1 MPNQILSDR
10 YAKSLLDL
18 AIEEKQLDRV
28 YQDVLELQKILAEN
42 DELVSVLNSPVIL
55 EDEKEKIMD
64 AIAADRLSPV
74 TAEFSRLLLRKG
86 RESYLPEIIGSFVRL
101 YKQHNEIYTV
111 RMITAVPISEELQQE
126 IVNKIREVT
135 KMKKIEVVTEVRESI
150 IGGLIF
156 EIGDLIVDAS
166 IGFDLNKIR
175 QQFQTNEYVYQI
187 R

>member
-1 MPNQILSDR
+1 MPNQTLCDR
-10 YAKSLLDL
+10 YAKSLLGF
-18 AIEEKQLDRV
+18 AIEAKQLDRV
-28 YQDVLELQKILAEN
+28 YQDVLELQKIFAAN

-64 AIAADRLSPV
+64 AIAADRLSPI
-74 TAEFSRLLLRKG
+74 TIDFSRLLLRKS
-86 RESYLPEIIGSFVRL
+86 RESYLPEIMDSFIRL
-101 YKQHNEIYTV
+101 YKEHNKIYTLK
-111 RMITAVPISEELQQE
+111 MITAVPISEELQQE
-126 IVNKIREVT
+126 VVNKVKEVT
-135 KMKKIEVVTEVRESI
+135 SMKNIEVVTEVRENI

-166 IGFDLNKIR
+166 IGFDLNKVR

>member
-1 MPNQILSDR
+1 MR
-10 YAKSLLDL
+10 
-18 AIEEKQLDRV
+18 
-28 YQDVLELQKILAEN
+28 
-42 DELVSVLNSPVIL
+42 VLNSPVVL

-64 AIAADRLSPV
+64 AIAADRLSPITV
-74 TAEFSRLLLRKG
+74 DFSRLLLRKG
-86 RESYLPEIIGSFVRL
+86 RESYLPEIIHSFIKL
-101 YKQHNEIYTV
+101 YKQYNEIFTLK
-111 RMITAVPISEELQQE
+111 MITAVPISEELQQAV
-126 IVNKIREVT
+126 VNKIKEVT
-135 KMKKIEVVTEVRESI
+135 TMKKIEVVTEVRESI